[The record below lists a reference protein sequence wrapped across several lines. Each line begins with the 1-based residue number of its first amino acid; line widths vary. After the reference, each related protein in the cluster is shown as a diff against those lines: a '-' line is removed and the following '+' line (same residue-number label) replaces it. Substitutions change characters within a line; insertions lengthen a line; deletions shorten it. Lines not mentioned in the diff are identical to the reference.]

1 MTIYGVAFKEN
12 GKVYNFHPNGIEL
25 QKGDYVIVET
35 EKGEQYGKI
44 ITIEEKEISKEL
56 KSILRKVTEADTTQ
70 YLKNLADAKKALIE
84 AKEMAASLDLE
95 MQMIDSS
102 YTFDRKQLLFNFI
115 ADERIDFREL
125 VKVLAGKFRTRIE
138 LHQIGVRDKAK
149 EIGGLG
155 PCGMKLCCSSFL
167 NNIETITINMAKNQN
182 IALNPNKING
192 SCGRLLCCLSYED
205 DQYIECRKTMPN
217 IGTEVKVDGD
227 KGRVISMDVLNQT
240 YKVDIDGEIKEV
252 KLDVKKCKK

>member
-1 MTIYGVAFKEN
+1 MTICGVTFKEN
-12 GKVYNFHPNGIEL
+12 GKIYNFHPNSIEL
-25 QKGDYVIVET
+25 NIGDYVIVET
-35 EKGEQYGKI
+35 EKGEQYGKVV
-44 ITIEEKEISKEL
+44 TIEEKEITKQL
-56 KSILRKVTEADTTQ
+56 KNVLRIVTESDTTQ
-70 YLKNLADAKKALIE
+70 YLKNLSDAKKALIQ
-84 AKEMAASLDLE
+84 AKEMAGNLGLE

-102 YTFDRKQLLFNFI
+102 YTFDKKQLLINFI

-125 VKVLAGKFRTRIE
+125 VKSLAGKFRTRIE
-138 LHQIGVRDKAK
+138 LHQIGVRDKAR

-205 DQYIECRKTMPN
+205 EQYSECRKTMPN
-217 IGTEVKVDGD
+217 IGSEVKIDGE
-227 KGRVISMDVLNQT
+227 KGRVISTDILNQT
-240 YKVDIDGEIKEV
+240 YRVDVNGEIKEA
-252 KLDVKKCKK
+252 KAHVKKCKK